1 MVRAVGGAAGRVGDL
16 DSGLFSAQRVELSQS
31 RFSKGSAG
39 NTRSWMG
46 ATAGGWLQ
54 VSGCSSPQ
62 SQAHPGALCPGEWGL
77 LLGFVQRRH
86 QDDQGDGASSA
97 VRTN

>member
-1 MVRAVGGAAGRVGDL
+1 MGAA
-16 DSGLFSAQRVELSQS
+16 
-31 RFSKGSAG
+31 
-39 NTRSWMG
+39 
-46 ATAGGWLQ
+46 AGGWLQ

-62 SQAHPGALCPGEWGL
+62 SQAQPGALCPGEWGL

-97 VRTN
+97 VRTG